1 MNATGGTLALNVDV
15 CGSCLRGYSH
25 GIEPDR
31 HPRLMDHLQA
41 KGLSIKLTGVGLL
54 DIGDEPTDFI
64 GVRNSC
70 GATREIIVSPDV
82 LCCDRA
88 RAECL

>member
-1 MNATGGTLALNVDV
+1 MPLSTFILSNRPFKFGQHERDGRHI
-15 CGSCLRGYSH
+15 GSCLRGYSH

-64 GVRNSC
+64 GVRTQLWRDS
-70 GATREIIVSPDV
+70 
-82 LCCDRA
+82 
-88 RAECL
+88 